1 MKEREGRQIE
11 EAVGRANC
19 CEVSPWG
26 YRLILF
32 TELPSAGTIDSEQW
46 QTQSILMI
54 PLQDSQQLKLA
65 KWKFQLLGIL
75 Q

>member
-1 MKEREGRQIE
+1 MTSAWSSTEDCKGSKEVVSDGKGRETDRG
-11 EAVGRANC
+11 GK
-19 CEVSPWG
+19 
-26 YRLILF
+26 
-32 TELPSAGTIDSEQW
+32 LPSAGTIDSEQW
-46 QTQSILMI
+46 QTQFILMI